1 VRASRAAMA
10 GGSAGV
16 ARVGAGTGWN
26 GLGLFEWKRERSN
39 LGAGVWDPSVGWCW
53 AGPATIGLSK
63 IGCCWASKRTG
74 TM

>member
-1 VRASRAAMA
+1 MA

-39 LGAGVWDPSVGWCW
+39 LGAGVWDPSV
-53 AGPATIGLSK
+53 S
-63 IGCCWASKRTG
+63 
-74 TM
+74 